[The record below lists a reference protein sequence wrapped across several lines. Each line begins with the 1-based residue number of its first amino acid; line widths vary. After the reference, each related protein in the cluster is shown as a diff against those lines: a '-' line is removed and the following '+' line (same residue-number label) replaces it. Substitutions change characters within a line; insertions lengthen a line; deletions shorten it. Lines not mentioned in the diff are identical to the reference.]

1 MTNEVLSPDPST
13 DRETGKQMYVVILG
27 EKILAQTRVAVR
39 ADSEEDAA
47 RLALE
52 GARYGMQSV
61 KECEWE
67 IYEFDYSVD
76 TEIFEV
82 ETVTQDEPD
91 STPFQTHLLD
101 APRPPNSSPN
111 EAHERAISKW
121 KEHYKLS

>member
-1 MTNEVLSPDPST
+1 MTQKHYLVTLSASVLADT
-13 DRETGKQMYVVILG
+13 T
-27 EKILAQTRVAVR
+27 VAVR
-39 ADSEEDAA
+39 ADSEEEAA

-52 GARYGMQSV
+52 GARHDVGL
-61 KECEWE
+61 ECGWE
-67 IYEFDYSVD
+67 TYEFDDSVD

-101 APRPPNSSPN
+101 APHLPNSSPN
-111 EAHERAISKW
+111 EEHERAISKW